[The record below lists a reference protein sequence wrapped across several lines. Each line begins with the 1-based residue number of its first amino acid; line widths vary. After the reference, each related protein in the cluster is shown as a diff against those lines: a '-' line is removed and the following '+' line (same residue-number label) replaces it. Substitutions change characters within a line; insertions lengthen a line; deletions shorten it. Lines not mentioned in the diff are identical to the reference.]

1 MELNLQEFS
10 SVHSFV
16 SNYKEKIGKLNI
28 LICNAGTA
36 MKGTNADKQGYSVA
50 FKVNYLVYINQYS
63 LLESFSLN

>member
-50 FKVNYLVYINQYS
+50 FKVNYLVYLIS
-63 LLESFSLN
+63 IFFTRVIFS